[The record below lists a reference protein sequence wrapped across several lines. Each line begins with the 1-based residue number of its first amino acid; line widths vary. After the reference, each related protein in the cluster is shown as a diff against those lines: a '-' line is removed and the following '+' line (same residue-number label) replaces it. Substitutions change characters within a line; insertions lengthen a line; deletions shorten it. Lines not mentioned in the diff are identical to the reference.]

1 MREASPLTEEPAQ
14 GEGPT
19 AAQKPVVAIVGR
31 PNVGKSA
38 LFNRLIGS
46 RKALVEDIP
55 GTTRDRLYADV
66 EWGEQ
71 VFSLVDTGGL
81 DPSGE
86 EGYIPLVKRQ
96 VEVALAEA
104 DAIVLVVDARDGATA
119 TDLEIADLL
128 RRADK
133 PLVLVANKAD
143 NEARREEAVQFYEL
157 ALGEPI
163 PVSAYHG
170 LGLAELM
177 DRLVLLLPAGAV
189 AAVPAGLRLA
199 IVGRPNVGKS
209 LLLNAIL
216 GQERVIVS
224 EEPGTTRDAID
235 IGFCYQERDLVLVD
249 TAGIRRRGRIQSGVE
264 KHSVLRAQNAIDRG
278 DVALLVTDASD
289 GITAQD
295 AHIAGY
301 VAEAVKGLVI
311 AVNKW
316 DLMPGDGETRAA
328 FAKAARARLRFL
340 PWASLCFI
348 SAKERTGIDGLLD
361 AALAAGAARDQR
373 VATAELNAAMRKAVA
388 AHGPPSVQGQRLKL
402 LYVTQAQTRPPTF
415 VFFVNAPSLVHFSY
429 RRYLENFIRKAFGF
443 QGTALKLVFR
453 GRGEV

>member
-1 MREASPLTEEPAQ
+1 MREAGPLTEEPTLD
-14 GEGPT
+14 EGPPAT
-19 AAQKPVVAIVGR
+19 QRPLVAIVGR

-66 EWGEQ
+66 EWGERA
-71 VFSLVDTGGL
+71 FTLVDTGGL

-86 EGYIPLVKRQ
+86 EGYTPLVKRQ
-96 VEVALAEA
+96 VEVALVEA
-104 DAIVLVVDARDGATA
+104 DVIVLVVDARDGLTA

-128 RRADK
+128 RRAGK
-133 PLVLVANKAD
+133 PLVLAANKAD
-143 NEARREEAVQFYEL
+143 NDARLEAAVQFYEL
-157 ALGEPI
+157 ALGDPI

-170 LGLAELM
+170 LGLPELM
-177 DRLVLLLPAGAV
+177 DRLVLLLPVGAAV
-189 AAVPAGLRLA
+189 AVPAGLRLA

-235 IGFCYQERDLVLVD
+235 IAFRYHEQDLVLVD
-249 TAGIRRRGRIQSGVE
+249 TAGIRRRGRIEGGVE
-264 KHSVLRAQNAIDRG
+264 KHSVLRAQEAIDRS

-295 AHIAGY
+295 THIAGY
-301 VAEAVKGLVI
+301 VAEAVKGLVVAI
-311 AVNKW
+311 NKW
-316 DLMPGDGETRAA
+316 DLMPGDGETRAS
-328 FAKAARARLRFL
+328 FAKGARARLRFL
-340 PWASLCFI
+340 PWAPLCFV
-348 SAKERTGIDGLLD
+348 SAKEGTGIDELL
-361 AALAAGAARDQR
+361 AAGLAAGAARGQR
-373 VATAELNAAMRKAVA
+373 VATAELNAAMRKVVA

-415 VFFVNAPSLVHFSY
+415 VFFVNDPSLLHFSY
-429 RRYLENFIRKAFGF
+429 RRYLENSIRKAFGF
-443 QGTALKLVFR
+443 QGTALKLIFR